1 MKTTCFCKKIHCYM
15 WCLQEN
21 QRFHIFAHWC
31 AAPIANSHIKIHF
44 VEHGFCHWISCII
57 RLKCPPSV
65 ANTMLGICY
74 TCEALCCSAHGCCAV
89 ECGVAC
95 CAAQHTAIA
104 TLTLPRTRLVAHQS
118 TGQLQP
124 NTLKNSLTLGGLG

>member
-1 MKTTCFCKKIHCYM
+1 MVNARMVKAKQAWHA
-15 WCLQEN
+15 LQV
-21 QRFHIFAHWC
+21 IVKST
-31 AAPIANSHIKIHF
+31 P
-44 VEHGFCHWISCII
+44 
-57 RLKCPPSV
+57 KCSLQSYPPSV

-89 ECGVAC
+89 ECSVAC

-124 NTLKNSLTLGGLG
+124 NTLKNSLTLGGLVEYQGMPKE